1 MKAWQ
6 YSGGAQAKFRE
17 LAGRHGAVEE
27 LTGGCWT
34 KPREINALLE
44 MVPQAGPLILWKI
57 SGLRHCWTPWFSIHL
72 LGFFKKCPMPFSEA
86 LASGFKGHS
95 VEKVLA
101 SKRVAP

>member
-44 MVPQAGPLILWKI
+44 MVPQAGIEPA
-57 SGLRHCWTPWFSIHL
+57 L
-72 LGFFKKCPMPFSEA
+72 LSEPHFECGASTNSAIGATVVMPRRLSW
-86 LASGFKGHS
+86 
-95 VEKVLA
+95 
-101 SKRVAP
+101 